1 MVLDNNVFERDQK
14 NVFKRIEDCT
24 EYKGAMPEMDK
35 VVKFWGGIWE
45 NDDRTPS
52 MPWMEKI
59 KEVLKEKITSV
70 KEFDIKKNGLISEI
84 KKKINWATPGVDGIQ
99 NF

>member
-1 MVLDNNVFERDQK
+1 MVLGNNVFERDQK

-24 EYKGAMPEMDK
+24 EYEGAMPEMDK

-52 MPWMEKI
+52 MP
-59 KEVLKEKITSV
+59 
-70 KEFDIKKNGLISEI
+70 
-84 KKKINWATPGVDGIQ
+84 
-99 NF
+99 